1 MLRDDAWDFVL
12 AKTTWFSPLCDVD
25 MGEAVGLHTTL
36 EWTSNL
42 QLDNIDFALDS
53 KKVVNAFRT
62 GVNDNSE
69 FGCIIYACRQLFH
82 NRFQNSHVEFNRRQ
96 ANEVARELARVAS

>member
-25 MGEAVGLHTTL
+25 IGEAIGLHTNL
-36 EWTSNL
+36 EWTSDL

-53 KKVVNAFRT
+53 KKVVDACRI
-62 GVNDNSE
+62 GVDDNNE
-69 FGCIIYACRQLFH
+69 FGCIVYAC
-82 NRFQNSHVEFNRRQ
+82 
-96 ANEVARELARVAS
+96 